1 MICRSDHTRKIRE
14 MMTERKIAE
23 GIELAQRIMRRT
35 CRTDKVSYN
44 AARRLM
50 LSLTTEMRKHNKQK
64 Q

>member
-1 MICRSDHTRKIRE
+1 
-14 MMTERKIAE
+14 MMTERKTAE

-50 LSLTTEMRKHNKQK
+50 LSLTTEMRKHNRQK

>member
-1 MICRSDHTRKIRE
+1 
-14 MMTERKIAE
+14 MMTERKTAE

-35 CRTDKVSYN
+35 CRTDKESYS